1 MREECNRQE
10 EQAAELNFQLQER
23 VDELMEKL
31 NKYSA
36 PEFKIEEVD
45 EGPGDVQ
52 LEMLATPKSASAE
65 AGATNVPSILQRANY
80 LATSQ
85 HLLNVPSCTS
95 YKRKLGAYRQDRLK
109 K

>member
-36 PEFKIEEVD
+36 PEFKM
-45 EGPGDVQ
+45 
-52 LEMLATPKSASAE
+52 EMLATPKSASAE

-95 YKRKLGAYRQDRLK
+95 YKRKLGA
-109 K
+109 